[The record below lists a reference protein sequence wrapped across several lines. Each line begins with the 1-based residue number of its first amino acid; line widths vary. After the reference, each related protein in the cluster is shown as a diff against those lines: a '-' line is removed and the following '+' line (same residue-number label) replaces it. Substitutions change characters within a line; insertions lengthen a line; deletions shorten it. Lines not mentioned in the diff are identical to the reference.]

1 MWRSTPQEHRFCS
14 IQAVGSLTP
23 RAIHVASRFKS
34 NHGSREATTRYKS
47 KGDELDA
54 EMEKEADNF
63 IVKLN

>member
-1 MWRSTPQEHRFCS
+1 M
-14 IQAVGSLTP
+14 TP

-34 NHGSREATTRYKS
+34 NHRSREATTRYKS